1 MPPNQFAQ
9 VRSCTPGVLLIV
21 SAWLVG
27 IEKMSDVDRIVT
39 MRVEELASVPALK
52 PSSTA
57 RSAANRNTAI
67 ATLRMVSAVRRLL
80 RRALFSTRP
89 RNFIAV
95 PGDPE
100 RVAPHDVSNRPDPPD
115 PPDPPDL
122 PDPRLLDERALLQM
136 QEVRRALRRV
146 RIVRHHHDR
155 LL

>member
-9 VRSCTPGVLLIV
+9 VRSCTPGVLLIA

-80 RRALFSTRP
+80 RRALFNTRP

-95 PGDPE
+95 LGDPERVALHDVLGDPERVALHDVPGDPE
-100 RVAPHDVSNRPDPPD
+100 RVALHDV
-115 PPDPPDL
+115 PDL
-122 PDPRLLDERALLQM
+122 PDPRLLDERALLQ
-136 QEVRRALRRV
+136 
-146 RIVRHHHDR
+146 
-155 LL
+155 